1 MATGIPKNMWEAGV
15 DFVMHGGT
23 NKRAS
28 VFSGR
33 KKVFKEDTSKQE
45 EYVLAFL
52 DIFFKGAFVSRN
64 CEYLI

>member
-1 MATGIPKNMWEAGV
+1 MWEAAV

-33 KKVFKEDTSKQE
+33 KKVFKEITPKQE

-52 DIFFKGAFVSRN
+52 DIFFKGVELFLPTDN
-64 CEYLI
+64 ICTNKK